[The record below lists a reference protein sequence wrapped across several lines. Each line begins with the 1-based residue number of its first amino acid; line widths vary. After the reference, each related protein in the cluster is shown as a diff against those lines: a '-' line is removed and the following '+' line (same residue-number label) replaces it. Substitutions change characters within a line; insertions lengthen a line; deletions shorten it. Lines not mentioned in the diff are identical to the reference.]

1 MATFTNTATLSY
13 NGGTVNSNTVSGTIL
28 EVLSV
33 TKTAVSENYSVGD
46 TVTYVISLL
55 NSGSTDFTGVT
66 VTDDLGGYVC
76 NGTTVYPL
84 DYNAG
89 TVRYY
94 VDGVLQPAPAVFENG
109 NLTFSGITV
118 PAGGT
123 AMLVYETTVTRFAP
137 PQSGGIINNEVV
149 VSGAGIS
156 SGLTAEASVTA
167 LDEPVLSISKAVSP
181 TVVSANGTLTYT
193 FTIQNTGNTAAIATD
208 NIVITDTF
216 DPILNISSVTYN
228 GTVWTTPA
236 NYSYNNATGV
246 FTTAAGQITVPAA
259 TYVQDASC
267 GWIVTPGVS
276 TVTVTG
282 TLI

>member
-1 MATFTNTATLSY
+1 MATFTNTAALTY
-13 NGGTVNSNTVSGTIL
+13 NGVTINSNTVTGTIL

-33 TKTAVSENYSVGD
+33 SKTAVSENYSVGD

-76 NGTTVYPL
+76 NGNTVYPL
-84 DYNAG
+84 DYNTG

-94 VDGVLQPAPAVFENG
+94 VNGALQTAPAVFENG

-137 PQSGGIINNEVV
+137 PQSGGIINNEVT

-181 TVVSANGTLTYT
+181 AVVSANGTLTYT
-193 FTIQNTGNTAAIATD
+193 FTIQNTGNTAAVATD

-228 GTVWTTPA
+228 GTAWTTPA

-246 FTTAAGQITVPAA
+246 FATTAGQITVPAA
-259 TYVQDASC
+259 TYTQDGTC